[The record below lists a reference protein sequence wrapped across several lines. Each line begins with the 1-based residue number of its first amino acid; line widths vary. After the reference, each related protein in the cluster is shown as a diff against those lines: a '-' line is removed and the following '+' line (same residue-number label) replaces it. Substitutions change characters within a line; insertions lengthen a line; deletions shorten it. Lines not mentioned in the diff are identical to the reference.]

1 MKLRPNNSPPDLI
14 KSMLNLNDV
23 EPWSGKV
30 DLDALMKEC
39 LYTIKSY
46 VVLSEHDA
54 LAVVLWIINSWCPK
68 LFARCPLLLINAP
81 ERECGKTQLLKVVEK
96 LVSRPIETANI
107 SLAALFRLITNYSP
121 TLLIDEADTF
131 MEGKSEMAGVVNKGY
146 ERGGVVLRVESSN
159 RGDQIERAFE
169 VFGPKAMAGI
179 MLERHLPS
187 ATMSRGIQI
196 PLKRKTKDDTVLRLR
211 AADPK
216 VFASLR
222 SRILKFV
229 LENRDV
235 LSKGWEELPGELSDR
250 QQDNWESLLAI
261 ANCFGEVWYA
271 KAVEAALQNCAE
283 TSPPKSSSNQ
293 LLEDIREVLDNYEE
307 KYIPSADLLTKL
319 HEGPDMDWGTYN
331 HGKPLSSRQLAR
343 FMGAYGIKPKTV
355 RMKSDYTPKGYEV
368 RDFDDAFARYLP
380 ERVVD
385 PVLEKVTPPPGRKP
399 SSPNF

>member
-1 MKLRPNNSPPDLI
+1 MKLRPKDSPPDLI

-293 LLEDIREVLDNYEE
+293 LLEDAREVLAKYQQ
-307 KYIPSADLLTKL
+307 KYIPSADLLNLL
-319 HEGPDMDWGTYN
+319 HSDPDMDWSNYN
-331 HGKPLSSRQLAR
+331 RGNPLTARQLAR

-368 RDFDDAFARYLP
+368 RDFEDAFARYLP